1 MDNQLRKRALDGEL
15 DALMA
20 ATKELMRPADNTR
33 KEAAMS
39 LLRAAWTGSA
49 EAAHKVALDLLA
61 RAPDSFYTK
70 DRDLGIL
77 WLRQAAQKDYKEARE
92 LLPAM
97 GAVDMNSY
105 RDPFMELEALVGLGS
120 VKTAI
125 TEQADR
131 MAFLKLREKQGLPLV
146 PSAAIHLVF
155 AGNPGTG
162 KTTVARIFGRLLKNI
177 GYLRSGH
184 VVEVSVHDIIGKWV
198 GETPQKVAA
207 KVAEAL
213 DGVLFIDEAYGL
225 MGHTTVTGNSY
236 GAEAITTLLKLMEDH
251 RDRLVVI
258 AAGYTGRMNEFLEY
272 NPGLKSRFTEVIT
285 FHDYS
290 PAEMTAIY
298 LKLMAEGKYALTIDA
313 QVTLDKIMQEAPQLF
328 PENFPNG
335 RLVRNLFEDTIK
347 YAASRVMRLPQPTRS
362 DLVTITDADILLAF
376 KELNA
381 GQ

>member
-1 MDNQLRKRALDGEL
+1 MDNLLRKRALEGEL

-20 ATKELMRPADNTR
+20 ATKELMRPGDNAR
-33 KEAAMS
+33 RDAAMS
-39 LLRAAWTGSA
+39 LLRSAWTGSA
-49 EAAHKVALDLLA
+49 EAAHKVALDLLS
-61 RAPDSFYTK
+61 RAPDSYYTK

-77 WLRQAAQKDYKEARE
+77 WLRQAAQKDYKESRE
-92 LLPAM
+92 LLPQM

-105 RDPFMELEALVGLGS
+105 RDPVAEMDALVGLGS
-120 VKTAI
+120 VKKAI

-131 MAFLKLREKQGLPLV
+131 MAFLKLREKQGLPLM
-146 PSAAIHLVF
+146 PSSAIHLIF

-162 KTTVARIFGRLLKNI
+162 KTTVARIFGRILKNI
-177 GYLRSGH
+177 GYLKSGH
-184 VVEVSVHDIIGKWV
+184 VVEVSVPDIIGKWV
-198 GETPQKVAA
+198 GETPQKVAG
-207 KVAEAL
+207 KVSEAL

-258 AAGYTGRMNEFLEY
+258 AAGYTGRMNEFLDY
-272 NPGLKSRFTEVIT
+272 NPGLKSRFTEIIT
-285 FHDYS
+285 FADYS

-298 LKLMAEGKYALTIDA
+298 MKLMADGKYVLTPAAKD
-313 QVTLDKIMQEAPQLF
+313 TLDKIMAEAPLLF
-328 PENFPNG
+328 PQNFPNG

-347 YAASRVMRLPQPTRS
+347 YAASRVMRLPAPTRN
-362 DLVTITDADILLAF
+362 DLMTITDADVLLAF